1 MNYCSAI
8 FFCVNPIVIQWL
20 RQSKLINAATTGER
34 QENDMSIF
42 NVAATDTAADTEVVK
57 FDMATAGQTELE
69 TYIEENNLTIESLA
83 NQHMD
88 GLATVGS
95 AQRAIAAIINKTFSA
110 NAEQRNWF
118 DVEYRETGD
127 LASAWQPHRRAI
139 LDLYKAKKHVNP
151 SEALREIRS
160 KGYEL
165 IHNKK
170 KKGANSNTRDIY
182 VRYSEELVRLYNAG
196 INPENEETIKTHVES
211 AKIKTA
217 LEHITKALSA
227 LGKLPTAD

>member
-1 MNYCSAI
+1 M
-8 FFCVNPIVIQWL
+8 
-20 RQSKLINAATTGER
+20 G
-34 QENDMSIF
+34 IF
-42 NVAATDTAADTEVVK
+42 NVAATDTAAAIQNSVK
-57 FDMATAGQTELE
+57 FDMATADQKELE

-165 IHNKK
+165 IHGKK

-196 INPENEETIKTHVES
+196 INPENEETIKTHKES

>member
-1 MNYCSAI
+1 M
-8 FFCVNPIVIQWL
+8 
-20 RQSKLINAATTGER
+20 G
-34 QENDMSIF
+34 IF
-42 NVAATDTAADTEVVK
+42 NVAATDTAADTEVSK

-127 LASAWQPHRRAI
+127 LASAWQPHRRA
-139 LDLYKAKKHVNP
+139 
-151 SEALREIRS
+151 
-160 KGYEL
+160 
-165 IHNKK
+165 
-170 KKGANSNTRDIY
+170 T
-182 VRYSEELVRLYNAG
+182 
-196 INPENEETIKTHVES
+196 
-211 AKIKTA
+211 
-217 LEHITKALSA
+217 
-227 LGKLPTAD
+227 

>member
-1 MNYCSAI
+1 
-8 FFCVNPIVIQWL
+8 
-20 RQSKLINAATTGER
+20 
-34 QENDMSIF
+34 
-42 NVAATDTAADTEVVK
+42 
-57 FDMATAGQTELE
+57 
-69 TYIEENNLTIESLA
+69 
-83 NQHMD
+83 MD
-88 GLATVGS
+88 GLTAVGS
-95 AQRAIAAIINKTFSA
+95 AQRAMAALINKTL
-110 NAEQRNWF
+110 NAQAGQRNWF

-127 LASAWQPHRRAI
+127 LASRWQPHRRAI
-139 LDLYKAKKHVNP
+139 LDIYKARKHVNP

-165 IHNKK
+165 IHGKK
-170 KKGANSNTRDIY
+170 KKGANSTTRDIY

-196 INPENEETIKTHVES
+196 INPENEETIKTHAQS

>member
-1 MNYCSAI
+1 MALPVKTN
-8 FFCVNPIVIQWL
+8 Q
-20 RQSKLINAATTGER
+20 AAVTGER
-34 QENDMSIF
+34 QENDMP
-42 NVAATDTAADTEVVK
+42 TTETAINL
-57 FDMATAGQTELE
+57 ATATQTELE
-69 TYIEENNLTIESLA
+69 TYIEEQNLTVDALA

-95 AQRAIAAIINKTFSA
+95 AQRGIAAIINQTFSA
-110 NAEQRNWF
+110 KAGQRNWF

-127 LASAWQPHRRAI
+127 LASAWAPHRKQI

-151 SEALREIRS
+151 SEALREIKK

-165 IHNKK
+165 IHGKK

-182 VRYSEELVRLYNAG
+182 KRYHEELVSLYKAG

-211 AKIKTA
+211 AKITTA
-217 LEHITKALSA
+217 LEHITKALIA
-227 LGKLPTAD
+227 LGKLPEAN